1 MSQPI
6 AAQQTEN
13 EKRAGGHHSNKQ
25 MLVKHHRANWCLE
38 TARCVQNIIKKKLTG
53 SLVDDAAGGSG
64 SLSSSRVVSDAA
76 NGGLGGRKKGGAEH
90 SGCDYGDNDQKRSL
104 RFS

>member
-38 TARCVQNIIKKKLTG
+38 TARCVQNIIKKKTY
-53 SLVDDAAGGSG
+53 
-64 SLSSSRVVSDAA
+64 
-76 NGGLGGRKKGGAEH
+76 RKP
-90 SGCDYGDNDQKRSL
+90 C
-104 RFS
+104 